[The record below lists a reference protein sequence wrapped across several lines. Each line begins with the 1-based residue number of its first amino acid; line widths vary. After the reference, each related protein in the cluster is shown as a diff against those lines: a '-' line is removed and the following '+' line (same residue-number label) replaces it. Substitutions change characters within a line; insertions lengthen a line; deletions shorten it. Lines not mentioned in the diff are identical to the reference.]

1 MGEAAVIFKADTQ
14 HALRAVTVLARE
26 RELLS
31 TARLARRVGAPEP
44 ALAKVL
50 QRLAQHGLVEGRPGP
65 GGGYLLKRAAAEIPL
80 IELVLL
86 FEGPNFGRKCV
97 FGLPQCADESPCP
110 LHHGWKQ
117 ILTRLMGLLETH
129 TVAALAAG
137 PVEALPWPDDQAGA
151 IS

>member
-1 MGEAAVIFKADTQ
+1 VIFKADTQ

-31 TARLARRVGAPEP
+31 TA
-44 ALAKVL
+44 
-50 QRLAQHGLVEGRPGP
+50 RLAQHGLVEGRPGP

-86 FEGPNFGRKCV
+86 FEGPNFGRNCV

-129 TVAALAAG
+129 TVAALADG
-137 PVEALPWPDDQAGA
+137 TVEALPWPDDRTGTA
-151 IS
+151 S